1 MFWEG
6 DEWVSVPADQMDFV
20 RLIVHRGL
28 GDRPERHHFVT
39 NDGDGIAWRIHSIRV
54 RRLRFY
60 PDHWLY
66 EFGID
71 TPTDS
76 QFGRAQQV
84 RAYAIAGH
92 NTSNAS
98 ASNRTETT
106 GAAKSPHQRDRGT
119 SGDWTTTL
127 IDWKSPTIHG
137 LNEQLQ
143 VELRSKNPDGSVA
156 SLDPDLANDYLDFFT
171 SFIAGDSGS
180 PFIILHGGTCA
191 EPGHVTTYTA
201 VPLEARIK
209 ERYLHGNEDIA
220 EYLGERFPTDNTSD
234 PTDLGDLDE
243 RRKSEEPFALENG
256 KESFSADGAPKT
268 AKQDATALD
277 VDTAAASN
285 EEGDDADATAPSAD
299 PQPPVNERITPPEM
313 KLVAAGAAAATF
325 VLYED
330 VVFRA
335 DFAVEQTTPGAVQVA
350 MESDTPVP
358 RTGNAI
364 APILVI
370 PIAPFNVVLL
380 TESNPRST
388 ISAKDFID
396 RLENHQQNDV
406 SRKLISNL
414 RVIGNVE
421 LRAARFKRPIT
432 VEDCEFLYPVVLD
445 DVDADAGIEFKNC
458 TFASVFSARNATIR
472 GDLVIQRS
480 AFYGFGLPVGSDAAV
495 DLDGLQLEGNLEAA
509 RARVYGMF
517 NARHA
522 KIDGRLSCNGIDQR
536 QRKVRGDKESQG
548 ERTGLSLHGA
558 RVSQGV
564 DISCARDKV
573 VDVDIFRSRLE
584 SAIDATALRTSSF
597 EMRGA
602 IVHSLDLSYAQIDGL
617 ADLAPGVISRARDL
631 TLLRTRVLTDVSMR
645 CAKLGELRIQA
656 LFVGEDFDTVS
667 ARIASGLWGQTGW
680 HYRLWVKGEIL
691 LDGIHTPYINLR
703 GARVEK
709 TLVVTTGQIGSLEL
723 GVSMFARED
732 TADRDWFPTE
742 LGALS
747 VTRVSGLR
755 RIDVGGARIGGALD
769 SSIRFE
775 HIDVN
780 GDIML
785 RVDTE
790 RVEREVVKRLGGRI
804 HWGKAAEAGRTQTQV
819 AGAVV
824 FRKVRTRGFVDLTN
838 TRVGIARKSAMADDP
853 PNVDLQAAQLASA
866 TRGHVVLNDVRIGTD
881 LFARS
886 SQLRGE
892 EFRTQTDVSGF
903 NLALECS
910 KLEMDNARIS
920 GDAILSGL
928 NLRGESEIGGR
939 LTARNLRV
947 GGHLEFVTENSKIFA
962 RLGSSVILTGLRA
975 AELRL
980 TKDSLPNVAEPI
992 VRLDRAKLGRL
1003 AVHQP
1008 IPALNLSDTEIRTW
1022 DLRTRDQQAEEP
1034 GPRPPHELRKALAD
1048 ARRRQGKN
1056 VIDILTAMK
1065 PFDRMVWMRY
1075 ETELRNSAAK
1085 ELADVVYRSMR
1096 LAEARS
1102 RNENTQQP
1110 RVRQW
1115 LRKGRDLIGRRVF
1128 GYGTRVSLPLLLWGL
1143 IGVIVFV
1150 TVSDPR
1156 NVVASDGLLTQLA
1169 TQCRS
1174 LDPASTP
1181 ALPAKCVAYA
1191 STARAT
1197 KDPGLQLTAAAVGSD
1212 LGIAESLRLTARYA
1226 VPLLGAIG
1234 DPDWVP
1240 AGGDHDAR
1248 ILRNDAW
1255 HFPFAPAT
1263 ITFVAWISCT
1273 VLATLVVSFYRDRWF
1288 KR

>member
-6 DEWVSVPADQMDFV
+6 NEWALVPADQMDFV

-39 NDGDGIAWRIHSIRV
+39 ADGDGIAWRIHSIRV
-54 RRLRFY
+54 RQLRFY
-60 PDHWLY
+60 PNHWLY

-84 RAYAIAGH
+84 RAYAIAGR
-92 NTSNAS
+92 NASNAS
-98 ASNRTETT
+98 ASNGTETKSV
-106 GAAKSPHQRDRGT
+106 AKPPHQRDRSS
-119 SGDWTTTL
+119 SGEWTTTL

-137 LNEQLQ
+137 LNEQVQ
-143 VELRSKNPDGSVA
+143 IELRSKNPDGSLA
-156 SLDPDLANDYLDFFT
+156 SLDTDLANDYLDFFT

-201 VPLEARIK
+201 IPLEARIK
-209 ERYLHGNEDIA
+209 ERYLPGSEDIA
-220 EYLGERFPTDNTSD
+220 AYLGERFPTDNTSD
-234 PTDLGDLDE
+234 PTDLDDLDE
-243 RRKSEEPFALENG
+243 RRKLEEPPTSKDAT
-256 KESFSADGAPKT
+256 ESSSPDVAPKT
-268 AKQDATALD
+268 ADHKAIASE
-277 VDTAAASN
+277 AEAASHSK
-285 EEGDDADATAPSAD
+285 EEGDDADAKPASAD
-299 PQPPVNERITPPEM
+299 PEPPVNERITSPQL
-313 KLVAAGAAAATF
+313 KLTAEGAAAATF

-330 VVFRA
+330 VVFKA
-335 DFAVEQTTPGAVQVA
+335 NFTVEQSKPGAVQVA
-350 MESDTPVP
+350 MESDSPVQ

-370 PIAPFNVVLL
+370 PIAPFSVVLL

-396 RLENHQQNDV
+396 RLEHHQHNAL

-414 RVIGNVE
+414 CVIGNVE
-421 LRAARFKRPIT
+421 LRAARFKRPIA

-445 DVDADAGIEFKNC
+445 DVDADAGVEFKNC
-458 TFASVFSARNATIR
+458 TFASLFSARNATIR

-480 AFYGFGLPVGSDAAV
+480 SFYGFGLPVESDAAV

-509 RARVYGMF
+509 RVRVYGMF

-536 QRKVRGDKESQG
+536 ARKVRAEPDGQA

-564 DISCARDKV
+564 DISCASDKV

-584 SAIDATALRTSSF
+584 SAIDATALHTSSF
-597 EMRGA
+597 AMRGA
-602 IVHSLDLSYAQIDGL
+602 IVRSLDLSYAQIDGL
-617 ADLAPGVISRARDL
+617 ADLSPGVVSRARET
-631 TLLRTRVLTDVSMR
+631 TLLRTRVLADISMR
-645 CAKLGELRIQA
+645 CAKVGELRIQC
-656 LFVGEDFDTVS
+656 LFVGEDFDTIS

-709 TLVVTTGQIGSLEL
+709 TLVVTTGHIGSLEL
-723 GVSMFARED
+723 GVSVFDRQD
-732 TADRDWFPTE
+732 TPERDWFPTE

-785 RVDTE
+785 RVDKE
-790 RVEREVVKRLGGRI
+790 RVEREVVKHLGGRI
-804 HWGKAAEAGRTQTQV
+804 PWAAAAKAGRTQTQV

-824 FRKVRTRGFVDLTN
+824 FRKVRTRGFIDLTN
-838 TRVGIARKSAMADDP
+838 TRVGVARKSVTDVDV
-853 PNVDLQAAQLASA
+853 PNANLQAAQLASA
-866 TRGHVVLNDVRIGTD
+866 TRGHVLLNDVRIGTD

-892 EFRTQTDVSGF
+892 EFKTGTSASEF
-903 NLALECS
+903 NLELRCA
-910 KLEMDNARIS
+910 KLELDNARIS

-928 NLRGESEIGGR
+928 NLRSESETGGR

-947 GGHLEFVTENSKIFA
+947 GGHLEFVTENSKVFA

-980 TKDSLPNVAEPI
+980 TKDSLPDVAEPV

-1022 DLRTRDQQAEEP
+1022 HLRTRDSELGEP
-1034 GPRPPHELRKALAD
+1034 GPRPPHELRKAIAA

-1115 LRKGRDLIGRRVF
+1115 LRQGRDLIGRRVF

-1174 LDPASTP
+1174 LDPASTRT
-1181 ALPAKCVAYA
+1181 LPAKCVAYA
-1191 STARAT
+1191 NAARAT
-1197 KDPGLQLTAAAVGSD
+1197 QDPGLQLTAEAVDSK

-1226 VPLLGAIG
+1226 VPVLGAIG

-1248 ILRNDAW
+1248 ILRNDTW